1 MLLTTVL
8 VAILTSLPNPPLH
21 VSELLEHARTRMDGQ
36 PCSRGDP
43 RVQCPRQLHDGLRG
57 EVGGRVPPWD
67 DATARAFQVILQ
79 ERGLYRGAIDGIIGP
94 GSRAGAAALDD

>member
-1 MLLTTVL
+1 MAGTDGILGSDGD
-8 VAILTSLPNPPLH
+8 VA
-21 VSELLEHARTRMDGQ
+21 Q
-36 PCSRGDP
+36 
-43 RVQCPRQLHDGLRG
+43 GLRG